1 MTLPQ
6 FIDIEY
12 CDTGT
17 HCYPTAVAW
26 SLADGRIKTVVLTP
40 DDEWLPQLAEDP
52 AVDLRW
58 LYETGVPVIEVIR
71 EMEHDL
77 TDRTVF
83 NDGLDPDESLVD
95 MLYQTVNQ
103 DPPFEVA
110 PVSELFDGES
120 PADLEEERRRILF
133 EHQLDASQPE
143 NGVYALLMLARDK
156 GLITE
161 EE

>member
-40 DDEWLPQLAEDP
+40 DDEWLPELAEDP
-52 AVDLRW
+52 SVDLRW
-58 LYETGVPVIEVIR
+58 LFETGVPVIEVIR
-71 EMEHDL
+71 EMDNDL
-77 TDRTVF
+77 ADRTVYC
-83 NDGLDPDESLVD
+83 DGLDPDELLVD
-95 MLYQTVNQ
+95 TLYQTLNQ

-110 PVSELFDGES
+110 AVGGLFDGES
-120 PADLEEERRRILF
+120 TADLEEERRQILF
-133 EHQLDASQPE
+133 ENQLDATQPE
-143 NGVYALLMLARDK
+143 NGVYALLILARDK
-156 GLITE
+156 GLIAE
-161 EE
+161 E